1 MQWPALD
8 LTYHSNR
15 GLNPAISFKQYSL
28 QLIVSILSLSLLY
41 FLLPSPTLSN
51 IPTMFL
57 YPSLLLLDM
66 VSSQQKQA
74 NAAILS

>member
-8 LTYHSNR
+8 LTYHSYR